1 MAVTLT
7 PPLALGRRRTPPTLF
22 AWLALSCLFVACA
35 EGIGSVEDEY
45 MVADGAVMADG
56 AVAPRDGA
64 VPADTGTPPKK
75 DGGPIVIFPTDDAGG
90 DTEDAGT
97 SFPEEDSGSEPEDPD
112 PTPTEDASTPTP
124 PDASLP
130 DASLPDATTP
140 PPMDAGPD
148 TSTPPPMDAALD
160 TGSGSTD
167 TGTTP
172 PDADVEPNPNQ
183 CSATPAYPTT
193 TSCARC
199 TCEKCGT
206 QVGTCYASSDA
217 TKNTQCSKVQ
227 ACAEQNKCT
236 QRSCYCGTSSTCL
249 VPNGPCATLIEQ
261 VAGGGPLTVSRAEED
276 PNHALGRASLIGACQ
291 ITQCKAE
298 CGL

>member
-1 MAVTLT
+1 L
-7 PPLALGRRRTPPTLF
+7 LASSYL
-22 AWLALSCLFVACA
+22 LAACA

-45 MVADGAVMADG
+45 IQAEGGLVLDGAAP
-56 AVAPRDGA
+56 APRDGA
-64 VPADTGTPPKK
+64 VMSVDTGMVTQPSK
-75 DGGPIVIFPTDDAGG
+75 DAGNVG
-90 DTEDAGT
+90 PTEDVIVPTEDAGATEDAGT
-97 SFPEEDSGSEPEDPD
+97 SNPTEDSGAEDAGTS
-112 PTPTEDASTPTP
+112 PTVDAAPPPPPPPDASTP
-124 PDASLP
+124 
-130 DASLPDATTP
+130 DATVP

-160 TGSGSTD
+160 TGGGSTD

-199 TCEKCGT
+199 TCMKCGS
-206 QVGTCYASSDA
+206 QVSTCFASTDA
-217 TKNTQCSKVQ
+217 TKNTQCARVQ

-236 QRSCYCGTSSTCL
+236 QRSCYCGNSATCL
-249 VPNGPCATLIEQ
+249 SPSGPCVSIIEQ
-261 VAGGGPLTVSRAEED
+261 VAGGGALSVARAEED